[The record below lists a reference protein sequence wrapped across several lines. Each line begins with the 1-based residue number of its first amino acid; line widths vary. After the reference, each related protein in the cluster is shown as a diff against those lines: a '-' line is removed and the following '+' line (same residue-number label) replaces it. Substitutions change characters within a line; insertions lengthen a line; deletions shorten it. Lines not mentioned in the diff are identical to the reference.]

1 MELCRECIC
10 QAHLGSPTFTLFRAK
25 LIQVLNSQ
33 EILQCMRYEIE
44 NDKIATNGGLQQQ
57 LSEMLGDIAVQK
69 DT

>member
-1 MELCRECIC
+1 
-10 QAHLGSPTFTLFRAK
+10 
-25 LIQVLNSQ
+25 
-33 EILQCMRYEIE
+33 MRYEIE